1 MSRIVGVVVVD
12 ESLHIEGMM
21 GAFVVGAAVREGLAD
36 EGVEGFVIE
45 VAYGGATLF
54 AECNAFGQDR
64 KSVV

>member
-12 ESLHIEGMM
+12 ESLHIEDMM

-45 VAYGGATLF
+45 VAHGGATLF
-54 AECNAFGQDR
+54 AECDAFGQR
-64 KSVV
+64 LG